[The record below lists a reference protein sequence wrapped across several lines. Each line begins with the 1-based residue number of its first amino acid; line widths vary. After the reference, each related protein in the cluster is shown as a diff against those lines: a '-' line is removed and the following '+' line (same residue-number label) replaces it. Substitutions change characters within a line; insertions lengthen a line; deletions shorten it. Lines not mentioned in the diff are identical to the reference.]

1 MDNIWKPNQND
12 LFSLIKD
19 KQKFYDIENPNGPL
33 DVEVIPP
40 RSLVAVMP
48 ERPFPRVMSRYSEG
62 IFPTRIDTPPVVLD
76 SIASFDTESSYLDW
90 MPSGMGVKPGKIRN
104 VGYSSTCTPTHSKP
118 PFELKPNP
126 LEYILS
132 LKRSMKAQ
140 YYSARMFGRFTD
152 YRNVFGNMVAR
163 QTATHAAYTHPRFEP
178 AQFSMEFIPFKV
190 YQASNTGK
198 SINMFDY
205 LNLLGMENAYMAEY
219 QKEYLGMLG
228 SFAINDGLG
237 KLHAF
242 HSNAS
247 RRKKR

>member
-1 MDNIWKPNQND
+1 MENIWKPKKED
-12 LFSLIKD
+12 FFSLIKD
-19 KQKFYDIENPNGPL
+19 KQKFYDTENQKEPF
-33 DVEVIPP
+33 DMVVIPP

-48 ERPFPRVMSRYSEG
+48 ERSFPRTLGRFSEG
-62 IFPTRIDTPPVVLD
+62 IFPTRLDTPPVVLD

-90 MPSGMGVKPGKIRN
+90 MPSGIGVKPGNSRN
-104 VGYSSTCTPTHSKP
+104 AGYSSTPTHSKP

-140 YYSARMFGRFTD
+140 YYSARMCGRFTD

-163 QTATHAAYTHPRFEP
+163 QAATRAAYTHPHFDP
-178 AQFSMEFIPFKV
+178 VQFSMEFVPFKV

-205 LNLLGMENAYMAEY
+205 LNLLGIENAYMAEY
-219 QKEYLGMLG
+219 QKEYLGLLG

-242 HSNAS
+242 HSNKN
-247 RRKKR
+247 RRKR

>member
-1 MDNIWKPNQND
+1 MENIWKPKKED

-19 KQKFYDIENPNGPL
+19 KQKFYDTENRKESFDG
-33 DVEVIPP
+33 VVISP

-48 ERPFPRVMSRYSEG
+48 ERPFPRTLGRFSEG
-62 IFPTRIDTPPVVLD
+62 IFPTRMDAPPAVLD
-76 SIASFDTESSYLDW
+76 SIASFDTESNYLDW
-90 MPSGMGVKPGKIRN
+90 MPSGIGVKPGKIRN
-104 VGYSSTCTPTHSKP
+104 AVYSGAHTPSHDKP

-126 LEYILS
+126 VEYIRS
-132 LKRSMKAQ
+132 LERSMKSQ
-140 YYSARMFGRFTD
+140 YYSPRKFGRFSD
-152 YRNVFGNMVAR
+152 YRNIFAEMVAR
-163 QTATHAAYTHPRFEP
+163 QTARRAAYTHPRFEP
-178 AQFSMEFIPFKV
+178 VQFSMEFIPFKV

-205 LNLLGMENAYMAEY
+205 LNPLGMENAYMAEY

-242 HSNAS
+242 HSNKS
-247 RRKKR
+247 RRKR